1 MQTGLLVEGCELM
14 WCHRFTVAF
23 EGVLGMKTS
32 PYIVKNM
39 LMCFI

>member
-1 MQTGLLVEGCELM
+1 MITGLLVVGCELM

-23 EGVLGMKTS
+23 EGVPGMKMS

-39 LMCFI
+39 LMCLI